1 MGKRDGDESGSAD
14 CGCLKLATEEGGGY
28 LHYRLLALLKQII
41 EHPATLVGIAT
52 CTGERKVVPL
62 LSRILEQAF
71 GEKWAWCDDATPHR
85 FYNKGNECSVY
96 VWAGDMEWERVATK
110 GRHRYQKDCKKIW
123 ESLSE
128 QFPRMGAENTLCL
141 DLGFNNVTPADNI
154 VVFPEWR
161 WARTSDSIDDESR
174 FRENLMTILNDSSLE
189 HVRQQLDQGR
199 VALTSSTTIRLLTQ
213 LQDVDLLAFYK
224 SCRFDFKVTCYSS
237 DEACWWEAIEH
248 T

>member
-1 MGKRDGDESGSAD
+1 
-14 CGCLKLATEEGGGY
+14 
-28 LHYRLLALLKQII
+28 
-41 EHPATLVGIAT
+41 
-52 CTGERKVVPL
+52 
-62 LSRILEQAF
+62 
-71 GEKWAWCDDATPHR
+71 
-85 FYNKGNECSVY
+85 
-96 VWAGDMEWERVATK
+96 
-110 GRHRYQKDCKKIW
+110 
-123 ESLSE
+123 
-128 QFPRMGAENTLCL
+128 MGAENTLCL

-199 VALTSSTTIRLLTQ
+199 VAPTSSTTIRLLTQ

-248 T
+248 IEPEISAEDAPPLPLPRAEMQRQVRLYLASGGLFRAEPFNIDIPARG